1 MTQRPLHARLIAEF
15 VGTAFLLAGV
25 VGSGIMAETL
35 TDDVGLQLL
44 QNAFATAGILVALI
58 LALGPASGAH
68 FNPAVTLADRIFG
81 GITTRDA
88 AAYVVAQVSGG
99 IVGVLAANAMFDLP
113 VVDWSTTDRSAG
125 HLVFAEGIAT
135 LGLLLVIFGVVRSG
149 KAGLAA
155 FSVAGYIAGAY
166 YFTSSTSFANPA
178 VTIGRMFSD
187 TFAGIE
193 AASAPAFVAAQLV
206 AVGAAI
212 VVIRAI
218 YPDID
223 DVADQVIVP
232 HGRAVEPSAN
242 GHDPATAHVDTSG

>member
-155 FSVAGYIAGAY
+155 FSVAGYSAGAY
-166 YFTSSTSFANPA
+166 
-178 VTIGRMFSD
+178 
-187 TFAGIE
+187 
-193 AASAPAFVAAQLV
+193 
-206 AVGAAI
+206 
-212 VVIRAI
+212 
-218 YPDID
+218 
-223 DVADQVIVP
+223 
-232 HGRAVEPSAN
+232 
-242 GHDPATAHVDTSG
+242 